1 MAVALILEV
10 GQGQTKMNNTAG
22 GRSNT
27 LNRKPDVSDW

>member
-10 GQGQTKMNNTAG
+10 GQEKMKMNNTAG

-27 LNRKPDVSDW
+27 LNRKPGY